1 MRCTLCTY
9 LLSLFT
15 YTQLN
20 PGQEEEEEMEALPT
34 ALYRRCANIKSR
46 KNPDVQCPLSASHG
60 DYCFRHHKNPRPYRP
75 RSLSQEEPTTP
86 THVAAVRKIQRA
98 WRLLSPLLRFTHQGP
113 AANDRSLSSNS
124 TELYSLDPV
133 AEIPAT
139 YLFSF
144 ADARKAIWIF
154 DIRTLSHSLGA
165 GHPQENP
172 YTREQLTDAAMSAL
186 HKRIAWLRSRKYQIQ
201 HVNTDVL
208 TPEQLW
214 NQKVLDVF
222 LKIEALG
229 YYASCDWFHEMSAY
243 SHEYFYRRLFDLWNY
258 RLGLTPTQKEAVVP
272 GHLRGGGQRLF
283 RTPPEDL
290 APKERVWW
298 QRTNLDLIDAFVSR
312 AAEKDSRKL
321 GAMYVLMGLVQVS
334 REAARAL
341 PWVTAVI

>member
-1 MRCTLCTY
+1 M
-9 LLSLFT
+9 
-15 YTQLN
+15 
-20 PGQEEEEEMEALPT
+20 
-34 ALYRRCANIKSR
+34 
-46 KNPDVQCPLSASHG
+46 
-60 DYCFRHHKNPRPYRP
+60 
-75 RSLSQEEPTTP
+75 
-86 THVAAVRKIQRA
+86 AVRKIQRA
-98 WRLLSPLLRFTHQGP
+98 WRLHSPLLRFTQQGP
-113 AANDRSLSSNS
+113 AANDRALANNT
-124 TELYSLDPV
+124 TELYSLGPID
-133 AEIPAT
+133 EIPAT

-144 ADARKAIWIF
+144 PDSRKAIWLF

-172 YTREQLTDAAMSAL
+172 YTRESLSQGAMESL
-186 HKRIAWLRSRKYQIQ
+186 HRRISWLRKRKYQIQ

-258 RLGLTPTQKEAVVP
+258 RLGLTPAQKEQVVP
-272 GHLRGGGQRLF
+272 GHLRGGAQRLF

-290 APKERVWW
+290 APKERAWW
-298 QRTNLDLIDAFVSR
+298 QRTNLEIIDAFVTR
-312 AAEKDSRKL
+312 AADKEFRKL
-321 GAMYVLMGLVQVS
+321 GAVYVLMGLVQVS

-341 PWVTAVI
+341 PWVTAAL